1 MAGGYTCLTEI
12 IMAFAIIKSP
22 AIVAFSQSG
31 AVVKRDG
38 CLWPSHLEG
47 PLAALIPQMKAGD
60 RVLVKLNGTV
70 VEFARMADSKKGQP
84 TFGLKAAP
92 GGVGQAFWNAIFRD
106 PEQDSMPARVRRKGV
121 RKPSLGGGSSPFYHA
136 TLRGIT
142 LRGAVNCLP
151 DAPSVC
157 WLFHLRRVL
166 LFGLG

>member
-92 GGVGQAFWNAIFRD
+92 GGVGQAFWNAIPRGTPLLIEEPDVPKPTETID
-106 PEQDSMPARVRRKGV
+106 PETVTETEVA
-121 RKPSLGGGSSPFYHA
+121 A
-136 TLRGIT
+136 E
-142 LRGAVNCLP
+142 
-151 DAPSVC
+151 
-157 WLFHLRRVL
+157 
-166 LFGLG
+166 